1 VTFDAVT
8 LAAVRDEVERHLL
21 GGRVERVV
29 LPADLAV
36 GLEFYAHGVKRW
48 LLASAHPQ
56 QARVHISSDRLARAS
71 DDVSPLLLLLRKYVR
86 DGRLVSVDQ
95 PPWERVLSLSFEK
108 RDDDGSPLACTL
120 IIEIMGR
127 HSNIVLVGEAGK
139 VLDAAKRV
147 TSAVSRQRTI
157 LPSEPYLPPP
167 PQTKAPPAALAA
179 EELRQLCAADDKP
192 DAPFAQ
198 ALVGAVAGISPL
210 LAREVAFRAT
220 GSTTT
225 SLRYVDW
232 TRAAEGL
239 REIVDA
245 VVNRRWQPTLA
256 LEREQPVAFAAY
268 ELQQYSHRQPM
279 ESASALVE
287 AFYARAGQPTRKG
300 ETGKAA
306 LREILEGVRERA
318 QRRQRA
324 LKESLP
330 RFEEVDRLRRWGE
343 ALFAF
348 GYQAQR
354 GDTALEV
361 EGERIPLDPLL
372 SAVDNAQ
379 AYFREYHKAKAGL
392 EEVPRRLEE
401 VEAELAFLSQVATDL
416 DLASNPAEVEEVR
429 QELRS
434 AGFVREPEGGK
445 RKQRDKA
452 LPLGR
457 PVVSADGLEI
467 LIGRSARQNERVTFE
482 LGMGSDLWL
491 HARGIPGAHV
501 IVKARGREV
510 PERTLREAAGYAAY
524 FSQSRDDASVAVD
537 FTLQR
542 FVKRLKG
549 GPPGL
554 VNYTNERTMHVR
566 PVPPPDGKLR

>member
-1 VTFDAVT
+1 VA
-8 LAAVRDEVERHLL
+8 L
-21 GGRVERVV
+21 G
-29 LPADLAV
+29 
-36 GLEFYAHGVKRW
+36 
-48 LLASAHPQ
+48 
-56 QARVHISSDRLARAS
+56 
-71 DDVSPLLLLLRKYVR
+71 
-86 DGRLVSVDQ
+86 
-95 PPWERVLSLSFEK
+95 
-108 RDDDGSPLACTL
+108 
-120 IIEIMGR
+120 
-127 HSNIVLVGEAGK
+127 
-139 VLDAAKRV
+139 
-147 TSAVSRQRTI
+147 
-157 LPSEPYLPPP
+157 
-167 PQTKAPPAALAA
+167 A
-179 EELRQLCAADDKP
+179 EELRSLCEVSDKP
-192 DAPFAQ
+192 ETPLAQ

-225 SLRYVDW
+225 SLRSVDW
-232 TRAAEGL
+232 NRAAESL
-239 REIVDA
+239 RGIFDD

-256 LEREQPVAFAAY
+256 LEGEQPVAFAAY
-268 ELQQYSHRQPM
+268 ELRQFP
-279 ESASALVE
+279 ERQAIDSASAVVE
-287 AFYARAGQPTRKG
+287 AFFARAGQPTRKG

-306 LREILEGVRERA
+306 LREVLNGLRERA

-343 ALFAF
+343 ALFAY

-379 AYFREYHKAKAGL
+379 AYFREYNKAKAGL
-392 EEVPRRLEE
+392 EEVPKRLEE
-401 VEAELAFLSQVATDL
+401 AEAELSFLAQVATDL
-416 DLASNPAEVEEVR
+416 DLADNPAEVEEVR

-434 AGFVREPEGGK
+434 AGFIREPEGGK

-457 PVVSADGLEI
+457 PVVSTDGMEI

-482 LGMGSDLWL
+482 LGSGGDLWL

-501 IVKARGREV
+501 VVKARGREV

-524 FSQSRDDASVAVD
+524 FSQSRADTNVAVD

-554 VNYTNERTMHVR
+554 VNYTNERTLHVR
-566 PVPPPDGKLR
+566 PLPPPDGRPR